1 MLIRMKELKGS
12 KSVEYHTISGIPHT
26 TVSVTTKG
34 LFNLSDVELCEVD
47 ETPTTIDELK
57 DKYSISNCDIVK
69 IINDK
74 LK

>member
-1 MLIRMKELKGS
+1 MKELKGV
-12 KSVEYHTISGIPHT
+12 KSIEHETIAGKHYT
-26 TVSVTTKG
+26 TVTVTTLG
-34 LFNLSDVELCEVD
+34 SYNLEDVELCEVD

-57 DKYSISNCDIVK
+57 EKYKISNCDIVK

>member
-1 MLIRMKELKGS
+1 MKELKGS
-12 KSVEYHTISGIPHT
+12 KSIEYQTIAGELHT
-26 TVSVTTKG
+26 TVTVTTKG
-34 LFNLSDVELCEVD
+34 LYDLSDVELCEVD